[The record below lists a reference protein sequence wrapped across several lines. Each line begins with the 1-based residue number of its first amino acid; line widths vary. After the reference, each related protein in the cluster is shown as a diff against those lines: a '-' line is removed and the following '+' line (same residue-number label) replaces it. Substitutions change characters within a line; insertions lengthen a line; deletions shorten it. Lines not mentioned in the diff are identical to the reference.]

1 MNDKFR
7 FLAVGSLVGLAVGV
21 VVGWLLSDE
30 RRRRQEQARSDAY
43 NNDPE
48 VIALRREG
56 ALLRQ
61 MADVLHPKGVSF

>member
-1 MNDKFR
+1 MNDKIQ
-7 FLAVGSLVGLAVGV
+7 FLAVGSLVGLVVGV

-30 RRRRQEQARSDAY
+30 RRRRIEAAEMEDY

-48 VIALRREG
+48 VIAMRREG

-61 MADVLHPKGVSF
+61 MADVLHPKGASF

>member
-1 MNDKFR
+1 MNDKFGLR
-7 FLAVGSLVGLAVGV
+7 AVGWGVWLGGGV